1 MLLSENS
8 HAHER
13 SLPEMEPL
21 PVTDRSG
28 LTGLD
33 RYRYQSSKIQ
43 TGSISAHYRSFLDE
57 CELYPYLSQKYSI
70 RKNLLDYMWIIII
83 NNSNGGIIF
92 IIRYS
97 WISTH
102 SKQNEYQDIDN

>member
-8 HAHER
+8 HAQDR
-13 SLPEMEPL
+13 SLPEMEPV
-21 PVTDRSG
+21 PAIGRSG
-28 LTGLD
+28 LTDLD
-33 RYRYQSSKIQ
+33 RYWSSKIQ
-43 TGSISAHYRSFLDE
+43 TGSISAHYRSFLNE
-57 CELYPYLSQKYSI
+57 CELYPYLCQKHSI
-70 RKNLLDYMWIIII
+70 QKNLLDYTWIIII
-83 NNSNGGIIF
+83 NNSNGGIRF